1 MADKKTVNTKKAKEE
16 ENKIKALNRSL
27 GEREINKLIQNMD
40 KSRSSRNKTDFPKKN
55 KSESNLPKIEG
66 KKVSVNQKEGKGN
79 KSPKKGNNKSR
90 SPTSANKG
98 KKPTGKSTGKSPSP
112 QKKSNI
118 KKKK

>member
-55 KSESNLPKIEG
+55 KSESNLPKIDG
-66 KKVSVNQKEGKGN
+66 KKVSVSQKEGKGN
-79 KSPKKGNNKSR
+79 KSPKKGNK

-98 KKPTGKSTGKSPSP
+98 KKPAGKSTGKSPSP

>member
-1 MADKKTVNTKKAKEE
+1 
-16 ENKIKALNRSL
+16 
-27 GEREINKLIQNMD
+27 MD

-55 KSESNLPKIEG
+55 KSENNLPKIDG
-66 KKVSVNQKEGKGN
+66 KKVSVSQKEGKGN
-79 KSPKKGNNKSR
+79 KSPKKGNNKSG